1 MQKIKISN
9 FGPITHAEIE
19 IKNILVL
26 IGEQASG
33 KSTIAKLIYFF
44 KEIGDDF
51 FNKFYSSDKTEYDV
65 TYDIKVPLRNKFY
78 DYFGSTMHLPDFEI
92 IYYCSV
98 EQNRFIHLSLGAD
111 RKLLAAFSPSFF
123 RRNFQNDINSAKASI
138 VAIEARLGVNGVD
151 VRAKMALEQDKLR
164 YIQQMSDLINDLF
177 QNVHTSSLFIVAD
190 RAAAL
195 TYENA
200 LDTEFQ
206 VSLNES
212 LEAGKN
218 RVTRQKI
225 SNIDTE
231 LTLKFLKEC
240 KQFKGVFKKNGGNFN
255 EVLSNISNNDFHYNS
270 LLNTFIER
278 VEKIMRGKYVF
289 DQFGEKIV
297 FENGQYVYL
306 EFGSSGQ
313 KEVIRILQDILI
325 STAEGQ
331 RTFRII
337 EEPESHLFPLAQK
350 LLVESL
356 IYMKNINPHNQL
368 IITTHSPYVLT
379 ALNNLL
385 FASRV
390 INKNSEH
397 ETAVN
402 ALIPA
407 ILHINPNDFAAFSL
421 GNSFF
426 ADDVDDPDPYWGS
439 IFNEGTGTIRQNY
452 LDSVSDLLGRDF
464 NALYS
469 LHVQSMSR

>member
-1 MQKIKISN
+1 MQKINISN
-9 FGPITHAEIE
+9 FGPITRAEIE

-51 FNKFYSSDKTEYDV
+51 FNKFYSSDKTEYDS
-65 TYDIKVPLRNKFY
+65 TNDIKLPLRNKFY

-92 IYYCSV
+92 IYYYSV
-98 EQNRFIHLSLGAD
+98 EQNRYIKLSLGAD
-111 RKLLAAFSPSFF
+111 RKLLAVFSKSFF
-123 RRNFQNDINSAKASI
+123 PKSFQNDINSAKASI
-138 VAIEARLGVNGVD
+138 AAIEERLSVNGVD

-164 YIQQMSDLINDLF
+164 YIQQMSDLINGLF

-218 RVTRQKI
+218 RVTKQKI

-240 KQFKGVFKKNGGNFN
+240 KQFKGVFKKNGGNFRD
-255 EVLSNISNNDFHYNS
+255 VLSNISTNDIHYNS

-278 VEKIMRGKYVF
+278 VEKIMKGKYVA

-306 EFGSSGQ
+306 EYGSSGQ

-325 STAEGQ
+325 STAESQ
-331 RTFRII
+331 KTFRVI

-390 INKNSEH
+390 INKNSEN

-407 ILHINPNDFAAFSL
+407 ILHINPDDFTAYSL

-426 ADDVDDPDPYWGS
+426 ADEIDNKYWES
-439 IFNEGTGTIRQNY
+439 IFNERTGTIRQNY
-452 LDSVSDLLGRDF
+452 LDTVSDLLGRDF
-464 NALYS
+464 NVLYS
-469 LHVQSMSR
+469 LHVQTMSR